1 MEKKYADV
9 IVGISHEKIDRAFQ
23 YIVPQY
29 LQTELEIG
37 MCVHIPFGR
46 GNHIQEGYVIGFSEQ
61 AELPDD
67 KLKEIRQIV
76 PASVKATERSIQLAA
91 WIRSYYGCTMIA
103 ALKTVLPVKQ
113 EKKAVV
119 YREVTLAVTEN
130 EAREYLCQAQKKH
143 QAAKVR
149 LLEAL
154 LEGAALSYTMVTGKL
169 AVSPQTVTS
178 MAAQGILRVESYETY
193 RNPVHFDELP
203 GEKKK
208 LTEVQQEIADDFIR
222 SYDAGDRTPVLLHGI
237 TGSGKT
243 EVYMEMIDAM
253 LQRGKQC
260 IVLIPEIA
268 LTYQTLLRFYKRFG
282 DAVSVM
288 HSRLSAGE
296 RYDQMKRAKRG
307 EVQVMI
313 GPRSALFTPFQE
325 LGLII
330 IDEEHETSYK
340 SDSMPKYHAR
350 EVAVHLAEMT
360 DACVVMGSATP
371 SLEANYRAQQ
381 GIYKKYV
388 LSERI
393 GEAVLP
399 EVQIVDMRQ
408 ELASGNSSIFSR
420 HLETAI
426 ADRLKKRQQVMLFL
440 NRRGISGFV
449 SCRACGYVM
458 KCPHCDVSLSEHRQ
472 KMVCHYCGYTVEEPS
487 KCPSCGSRLIGG
499 YGVGTEKV
507 EQEINRMFPVARTLR
522 MDKDTTS
529 KKNSHEQILESFGRG
544 DADILI
550 GTQMIVKGHDFANV
564 TLVGILLADLT
575 LFDGD
580 YRAGE
585 RTFDLLTQAAGRAG
599 RGDVPGKV
607 VIQTYKP
614 DNYAIVAAANQ
625 DYRSFYETES
635 AYRSFMRYPPEW
647 NMLVI
652 MAVGEDE
659 EQLANTMDR
668 MYSHIRGN
676 HMNVRHLA
684 VIGPAEP
691 ALAKVKDLYRKV
703 LYIKHRDYQV
713 LVDVKNCVEEWLRDD
728 ETREINSGINVFFDF
743 NPMNMY

>member
-23 YIVPQY
+23 YIVPQH

-169 AVSPQTVTS
+169 AVSPQTVTG

-313 GPRSALFTPFQE
+313 GPRSALFTPFQK

-393 GEAVLP
+393 GDAVLP

-408 ELASGNSSIFSR
+408 ELAGGNSSIFSR

-426 ADRLKKRQQVMLFL
+426 ADRLEKRQQVMLFL

-472 KMVCHYCGYTVEEPS
+472 KMVCHYCGYEEPKPS
-487 KCPSCGSRLIGG
+487 VCPKCQSRYLFGFKA
-499 YGVGTEKV
+499 GTQQV
-507 EQEINRMFPVARTLR
+507 EDSLRLRFPEARILR
-522 MDKDTTS
+522 MDADTT
-529 KKNSHEQILESFGRG
+529 KKKDDYEKILAVFANR

-550 GTQMIVKGHDFANV
+550 GTQMIVKGHDFPGV
-564 TLVGILLADLT
+564 TLMGVLAADLSF
-575 LFDGD
+575 LAAD
-580 YRAGE
+580 YRSGE
-585 RTFDLLTQAAGRAG
+585 RTFQLLVQAVGRAG
-599 RGDVPGKV
+599 RGSVAGEA
-607 VIQTYKP
+607 VIQTYQP
-614 DNYAIVAAANQ
+614 DHYSVVYAAKQ
-625 DYRSFYETES
+625 DYDGFYQEEM
-635 AYRSFMRYPPEW
+635 AYRKLLGYPPAAHMLAVLFTGKNEKETLFW
-647 NMLVI
+647 AEQMLSMLRRQTRERKDLVI
-652 MAVGEDE
+652 
-659 EQLANTMDR
+659 
-668 MYSHIRGN
+668 
-676 HMNVRHLA
+676 
-684 VIGPAEP
+684 IGPAP
-691 ALAKVKDLYRKV
+691 ASIGRINDMFRQIAYFKSP
-703 LYIKHRDYQV
+703 
-713 LVDVKNCVEEWLRDD
+713 D
-728 ETREINSGINVFFDF
+728 ETLLMRLRGWMELFCQKNEDKMRSLLVYYDMDPVHG
-743 NPMNMY
+743 Y

>member
-23 YIVPQY
+23 YIVPQH

-313 GPRSALFTPFQE
+313 GPRSALFTPFQK

-388 LSERI
+388 LSAAI
-393 GEAVLP
+393 TLCLLGT
-399 EVQIVDMRQ
+399 IIDMT
-408 ELASGNSSIFSR
+408 GNGR
-420 HLETAI
+420 
-426 ADRLKKRQQVMLFL
+426 
-440 NRRGISGFV
+440 
-449 SCRACGYVM
+449 
-458 KCPHCDVSLSEHRQ
+458 
-472 KMVCHYCGYTVEEPS
+472 KMFDGLDKEFGYTEMAEYT
-487 KCPSCGSRLIGG
+487 KFIK
-499 YGVGTEKV
+499 E
-507 EQEINRMFPVARTLR
+507 
-522 MDKDTTS
+522 
-529 KKNSHEQILESFGRG
+529 
-544 DADILI
+544 
-550 GTQMIVKGHDFANV
+550 TQ
-564 TLVGILLADLT
+564 TLV
-575 LFDGD
+575 
-580 YRAGE
+580 
-585 RTFDLLTQAAGRAG
+585 Q
-599 RGDVPGKV
+599 K
-607 VIQTYKP
+607 IQK
-614 DNYAIVAAANQ
+614 Q
-625 DYRSFYETES
+625 D
-635 AYRSFMRYPPEW
+635 
-647 NMLVI
+647 
-652 MAVGEDE
+652 
-659 EQLANTMDR
+659 
-668 MYSHIRGN
+668 
-676 HMNVRHLA
+676 
-684 VIGPAEP
+684 
-691 ALAKVKDLYRKV
+691 KDLYRINQT
-703 LYIKHRDYQV
+703 YEFS
-713 LVDVKNCVEEWLRDD
+713 KNDAMLLGYNGMTHYSSAFNVHVNKLTKTLGLAQSYFW
-728 ETREINSGINVFFDF
+728 NSGYGSTPLTDSLFGCKYVLSRRDLSAVYATIDSKDNTLNDMAASYQNNMALPFAYAVSDLRKADNIAQQSVFSNENSFVTGITGKHKNYF
-743 NPMNMY
+743 WNCGQNPRSGWL